1 MAIINRRNL
10 LARTAGS
17 VIASALPTGVALA
30 SDSDFFRQL
39 ADRARRMAG
48 QPYRPPAQTSAT
60 VLKDLTPEEF
70 STIRFSPD
78 RALWSGSDGYEVWF
92 LKPGVYANEL
102 IAINELKADGS
113 VMTVNYDPAAF
124 SADGLTDDG
133 ATVDAGGF
141 NGFKVLYPLHPQND
155 WKDELIVFRGA
166 SYFRFL
172 GRDQWY
178 GLSARG
184 LAIDPGGEKP
194 EEFPLFREFWLQQ
207 PAEPDCPLT
216 VYALLDSPSVSG
228 AYRFDIRPGD
238 DTEIGV
244 TASLYPRKRIERLGI
259 APLTSMFIRDRD
271 SLGYED
277 TGAIHDSDG
286 LAVQTGTGEWIWR
299 PLVKRKWPAYASFE
313 DRAPHGFGLFQR
325 NRNADDYA
333 SPDFNYHMRPGYWVE
348 PAGDWGKGA
357 VELVEF
363 QNGDVNFDNIVA
375 YWRPAEPARPGS
387 EIALS
392 YTLTATKSVP
402 GWAAG
407 GHVAAER
414 VEAID
419 KDLNNPYLDIR
430 IDFQGSRLIG
440 SEGIGE
446 NIDAVVTARDGD
458 ADTPV
463 VTVDENT
470 GRVRVRTRIRNIDTD
485 TTELRA
491 YLKRGDDVLT
501 ETWSYLWIA

>member
-10 LARTAGS
+10 LVRTAGS
-17 VIASALPTGVALA
+17 VIASALPVSVGMAGGA
-30 SDSDFFRQL
+30 GFFKTL
-39 ADRARRMAG
+39 SDRARRIAEH
-48 QPYRPPAQTSAT
+48 PYQAPPQTNST

-70 STIRFSPD
+70 STIRFRPD
-78 RALWSGSDGYEVWF
+78 RALWSGSNGYEVWF

-102 IAINELKADGS
+102 IAINELEADGS
-113 VMTVNYDPAAF
+113 VVRVDYDPDAF
-124 SADGLTDDG
+124 ASDGLTESG
-133 ATVDAGGF
+133 VPVDAGGF

-172 GRDQWY
+172 GRNQWY

-184 LAIDPGGEKP
+184 LAIDSGGTGP
-194 EEFPLFREFWLQQ
+194 EEFPLFREFWLQK
-207 PAEPDCPLT
+207 PAEPDFPLT

-228 AYRFDIRPGD
+228 AYRFDIQPGD
-238 DTEIGV
+238 ETEISV
-244 TASLYPRKRIERLGI
+244 TAFLYPRKRIERLGI

-271 SLGYED
+271 SVGYED
-277 TGAIHDSDG
+277 VGAIHDSDG
-286 LAVQTGTGEWIWR
+286 LALQTETGEWIWR
-299 PLVKRKWPAYASFE
+299 PLVKRKWPAQAALE
-313 DRAPHGFGLFQR
+313 ANAPRGFGLFQR
-325 NRNADDYA
+325 NRNADEYA

-348 PAGDWGKGA
+348 PAGNWGKGA
-357 VELVEF
+357 VELMEF

-375 YWRPAEPARPGS
+375 FWRPAEPARPGS

-407 GHVAAER
+407 GYVAAER

-419 KDLNNPYLDIR
+419 KNLNTPYLDIR

-440 SEGIGE
+440 SEDIGE
-446 NIDAVVTARDGD
+446 NIDAVITARDGD
-458 ADTPV
+458 IDTPV
-463 VTVDENT
+463 VTVNEET
-470 GRVRVRTRIRNIDTD
+470 GRVTVRTRIHNLQTD